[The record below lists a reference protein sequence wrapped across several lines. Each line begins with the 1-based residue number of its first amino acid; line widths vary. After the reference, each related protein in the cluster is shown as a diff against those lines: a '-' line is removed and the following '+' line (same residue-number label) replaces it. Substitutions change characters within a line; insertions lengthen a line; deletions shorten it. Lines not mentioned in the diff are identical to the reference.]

1 VLGYSRSSNTL
12 TFNFIDL
19 DHFEQFSGDDDYLNP
34 KGDHLI
40 EIKIYDSWG
49 KFRRY
54 AMMVRIMEP
63 APIVPVVVEEKPYI
77 PPEIVKMTI
86 LDISIFGEMVVGFN
100 TTMDCSQNS
109 SEALARIN
117 SSYIDIY
124 VNPFAKWN
132 EDAGINISNWNLTWS
147 VTKFNETTATFKLVF
162 DSPNFISKMEVHDVL
177 YMKIILP
184 WTFLSQ
190 MGAPI
195 ALGPGPVSIG
205 IQLADNNLNR
215 GMNSSTEGSKT
226 IMMVTLIVSLLLNV
240 FMSGIMH
247 HMLSMI
253 NSL

>member
-1 VLGYSRSSNTL
+1 
-12 TFNFIDL
+12 
-19 DHFEQFSGDDDYLNP
+19 
-34 KGDHLI
+34 
-40 EIKIYDSWG
+40 
-49 KFRRY
+49 
-54 AMMVRIMEP
+54 
-63 APIVPVVVEEKPYI
+63 
-77 PPEIVKMTI
+77 
-86 LDISIFGEMVVGFN
+86 
-100 TTMDCSQNS
+100 
-109 SEALARIN
+109 
-117 SSYIDIY
+117 

-147 VTKFNETTATFKLVF
+147 VTKFDETTATFKLVF
-162 DSPNFISKMEVHDVL
+162 DSPNFISKMEVQDVL
-177 YMKIILP
+177 YMNVILP

-190 MGAPI
+190 MGAPV

-253 NSL
+253 NSLQIILHLPIMNVVFPAITLNFFKVMIPIAMFDILNGLEFYENIFAHEETAVADNIRA